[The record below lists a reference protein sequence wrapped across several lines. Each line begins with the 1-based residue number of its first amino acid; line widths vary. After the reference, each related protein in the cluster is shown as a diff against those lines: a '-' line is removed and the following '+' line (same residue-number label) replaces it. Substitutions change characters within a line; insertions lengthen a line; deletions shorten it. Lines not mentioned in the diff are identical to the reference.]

1 MALNIRS
8 PYGFS
13 LSPLLSNVLSGSRVW
28 LPSLV
33 LTSVVALSGCGGGD
47 SAVDE
52 AGSRDNS
59 FPPTK
64 NARDDFSSGSTG
76 DSNNTNGLAANEV
89 RVTVEVP
96 SALAPNGELTRR
108 NLRIVTPDRIE
119 VYRTDQSLRNLGSVD
134 VTHRTEGSGA
144 EVITFSNGL
153 PLGPDVVIEAV
164 YGNTRMRALAAD
176 SDRDVKV
183 NPFSEYLVSH
193 SISGYSPDQFSQIMD
208 CVDDASGELCLNKY
222 VWSTLADQVH
232 DFEIDIPGDVDL
244 GAALDHLDSRGDFAR
259 YVDSM
264 AAYAVLDEQSS
275 GKISASSADYN
286 SVFLG
291 VELGQTFRE
300 SSLAGSGQWGVRTA
314 QEESVTDS
322 NGTGYVYP
330 ALTLTSFD
338 AFNIRVTSLAS
349 DVPYNREAL
358 IHQAGN
364 EFYPRGTDHWDLNTH
379 ASSPGAATL
388 QDNTRLL
395 AGRALYQSVTG
406 RGSSLT
412 IGWTRNPYYLDAF
425 VSTTDEAG
433 EAPDRV
439 LGGYFSAGKAIELE
453 ATEDA
458 LQRKAVLEDH
468 YLSVLE
474 LNLLRQAGFS
484 LDQLNGRQYNVA
496 FLASRFADGAEP
508 LVIESGVGSWEI
520 SGNDVHQVMTTTAI
534 ARDGGSGAVTG
545 PMAGDRNADWT
556 ISTRPSRLSVGDR
569 NIGRLNLDI
578 SNPSGQFVTP
588 DLGIGASTPDGSLL
602 AFNLDNAD
610 TGDGLLIAAAQT
622 GDFPQSGRFR
632 LQGLAMG
639 LADGENRL
647 RHFDN
652 AVLTIDSGTT
662 ATLTGQT
669 LKVVHS
675 VANETVSG
683 PVAVDEGEV
692 ALTYTQGGNG
702 EVAFEAGGLTL
713 TGFVAPGQDQLFLR
727 LQDADGGE
735 QQLGLLIATRLPD

>member
-1 MALNIRS
+1 MALITQSPDRS
-8 PYGFS
+8 
-13 LSPLLSNVLSGSRVW
+13 LLFTPKVTFPRL
-28 LPSLV
+28 LLAFA
-33 LTSVVALSGCGGGD
+33 VALSGCGGK

-59 FPPTK
+59 FPPAK

-96 SALAPNGELTRR
+96 PTLAPDGELTRR

-134 VTHRTEGSGA
+134 ITRRTEDSGR

-183 NPFSEYLVSH
+183 NPFSEYLVSNTL
-193 SISGYSPDQFSQIMD
+193 SGYSASQFSQIMD
-208 CVDDASGELCLNKY
+208 CVNDASSELCLNKY

-232 DFEIDIPGDVDL
+232 DFEIDIPENADL
-244 GAALDHLDSRGDFAR
+244 GAALDHLDNRGDFAR
-259 YVDSM
+259 YVSSM
-264 AAYAVLDEQSS
+264 ADYAVLDEQSS

-300 SSLAGSGQWGVRTA
+300 PSLAGSGQWGVRTA
-314 QEESVTDS
+314 QEERITDS

-364 EFYPRGTDHWDLNTH
+364 NFYPRGTDHWDLNTH

-388 QDNTRLL
+388 QNNSRLL

-425 VSTTDEAG
+425 VSATEEAG

-439 LGGYFSAGKAIELE
+439 LGGYFGAGKAIELE

-458 LQRKAVLEDH
+458 LQRKEVLEDH

-474 LNLLRQAGFS
+474 MNLLRQQGFS
-484 LDQLNGRQYNVA
+484 LDQLNSRQYNVA

-508 LVIESGVGSWEI
+508 LAIESGVGSWDI
-520 SGNDVHQVMTTTAI
+520 SGNDVNQVMVTTTI
-534 ARDGGSGAVTG
+534 GRDGGSGAVTG
-545 PMAGDRNADWT
+545 PVTGDRNVDWT
-556 ISTRPSRLSVGDR
+556 ISTRPARLSVGDR
-569 NIGRLNLDI
+569 NIGRLNLGI
-578 SNPSGQFVTP
+578 SNASGQFDTP

-622 GDFPQSGRFR
+622 SDFPQSGRFR
-632 LQGLAMG
+632 LQGLAIG

-652 AVLTIDSGTT
+652 AVLTIASATT
-662 ATLTGQT
+662 AALSRRTLD
-669 LKVVHS
+669 VVHS

-683 PVAVDEGEV
+683 PVSLEGDDV
-692 ALTYTQGGNG
+692 ALTYSQGTSG
-702 EVAFEAGGLTL
+702 EVTFVAGDLTL
-713 TGFVAPGQDQLFLR
+713 SGFVTSDQDQFFLQ
-727 LQDADGGE
+727 LQNTEGGE
-735 QQLGLLIATRLPD
+735 QRLGLLIATRLPD

>member
-1 MALNIRS
+1 MAFESHSTDRC
-8 PYGFS
+8 S
-13 LSPLLSNVLSGSRVW
+13 LSPLISAVRAR
-28 LPSLV
+28 LPWLV
-33 LTSVVALSGCGGGD
+33 LASVVAVSGCGGGD

-52 AGSRDNS
+52 AGSRGNS
-59 FPPTK
+59 FPPNK
-64 NARDDFSSGSTG
+64 NAQDDFNSGSTG
-76 DSNNTNGLAANEV
+76 DSNNTSGLAANEV

-96 SALAPNGELTRR
+96 TALAPNSELTRR
-108 NLRIVTPDRIE
+108 NLRIVTPDRVE

-134 VTHRTEGSGA
+134 VTYRTEDGGRQ
-144 EVITFSNGL
+144 VIAFSDGL

-164 YGNTRMRALAAD
+164 YDNARMRALAAD

-183 NPFSEYLVSH
+183 NPFSEYLVSNT
-193 SISGYSPDQFSQIMD
+193 INGYSPDQFSQIMD
-208 CVDDASGELCLNKY
+208 CVNDASGELCLNKY

-232 DFEIDIPGDVDL
+232 DFEIDIPGSADM
-244 GAALDHLDSRGDFAR
+244 GAALDHLDNRGDFAR
-259 YVDSM
+259 YVSNM
-264 AAYAVLDEQSS
+264 ADYAVLDEQSS

-300 SSLAGSGQWGVRTA
+300 PSLAGSGQWGVRVA
-314 QEESVTDS
+314 QEESITDS

-349 DVPYNREAL
+349 DVPYPREAL

-364 EFYPRGTDHWDLNTH
+364 GFYPRGADHWDLNTH

-388 QDNTRLL
+388 QDNIRLL

-412 IGWTRNPYYLDAF
+412 IGWTRNPYYLDAY
-425 VSTTDEAG
+425 VSTTSEAS

-458 LQRKAVLEDH
+458 LQRQGVLEDH

-474 LNLLRQAGFS
+474 LNLLRQQGFS
-484 LDQLNGRQYNVA
+484 LDQLNGRQYNAV
-496 FLASRFADGAEP
+496 FVASRFADGAEP
-508 LVIESGVGSWEI
+508 LAIESGVGNWDI
-520 SGNDVHQVMTTTAI
+520 SGNDIHQLMMTTAI
-534 ARDGGSGAVTG
+534 GRDGGSGAVTG
-545 PMAGDRNADWT
+545 PVAGNRNADWT
-556 ISTRPSRLSVGDR
+556 ISVRPSRLSVGDR

-578 SNPSGQFVTP
+578 SNPSGQFATP

-610 TGDGLLIAAAQT
+610 TGDGLLVAAAQT
-622 GDFPQSGRFR
+622 NEFPQSGRFR
-632 LQGLAMG
+632 LQGFAMG

-652 AVLTIDSGTT
+652 AVLAIDSSTT
-662 ATLTGQT
+662 AALTGRA
-669 LKVVHS
+669 LDVVHS
-675 VANETVSG
+675 VANETVAG
-683 PVAVDEGEV
+683 PLAIDEGELML
-692 ALTYTQGGNG
+692 AYSQGGNG
-702 EVAFEAGGLTL
+702 EVTFVAGDLTL
-713 TGFVAPGQDQLFLR
+713 TGFVTPDQDQFFLQ
-727 LQDADGGE
+727 LQNTASGE
-735 QQLGLLIATRLPD
+735 QRLGLLIATRLPN

>member
-1 MALNIRS
+1 MALITRS
-8 PYGFS
+8 TDRY
-13 LSPLLSNVLSGSRVW
+13 SPLAPKVT
-28 LPSLV
+28 LPRLV
-33 LTSVVALSGCGGGD
+33 LASLLVLSGCGGD
-47 SAVDE
+47 SAVEE

-96 SALAPNGELTRR
+96 SALAPDGELTRR

-134 VTHRTEGSGA
+134 VTHRTEDSGR
-144 EVITFSNGL
+144 EVIAFSNGL

-164 YGNTRMRALAAD
+164 YDNTRMRALAAD

-183 NPFSEYLVSH
+183 NPFSEYLVSNT
-193 SISGYSPDQFSQIMD
+193 ISGYSASQFSQIMD
-208 CVDDASGELCLNKY
+208 CVNDASGELCLNKY

-232 DFEIDIPGDVDL
+232 DFEIDIPDGADL
-244 GAALDHLDSRGDFAR
+244 GAALDHLDNRGDFAR
-259 YVDSM
+259 YVGNM
-264 AAYAVLDEQSS
+264 ADYAVLDEQSS
-275 GKISASSADYN
+275 GKISASAADYN

-300 SSLAGSGQWGVRTA
+300 PSLTGSGQWGVRTA

-364 EFYPRGTDHWDLNTH
+364 GFYPRGTDHWDLNTH

-388 QDNTRLL
+388 QDNSRLL

-412 IGWTRNPYYLDAF
+412 MGWTRNPYYLDAF
-425 VSTTDEAG
+425 VSTTEEAG

-453 ATEDA
+453 ATGDA

-468 YLSVLE
+468 FLSVVE
-474 LNLLRQAGFS
+474 MNLLRQPGFS
-484 LDQLNGRQYNVA
+484 IDQLNGRQYNLA

-508 LVIESGVGSWEI
+508 LRIEGGVGSWDV
-520 SGNDVHQVMTTTAI
+520 SGNDVNQMMATTTI
-534 ARDGGSGAVTG
+534 GRDGGSGAVTG
-545 PMAGDRNADWT
+545 PVAGDRNVGWT

-578 SNPSGQFVTP
+578 SNPSGQFATP

-622 GDFPQSGRFR
+622 SELPQSGRFR
-632 LQGLAMG
+632 LQGFAMG

-652 AVLTIDSGTT
+652 GVLTIDSGTT
-662 ATLTGQT
+662 ATLTRRS
-669 LKVVHS
+669 LDVVHS

-683 PVAVDEGEV
+683 PVSIDGGEV
-692 ALTYTQGGNG
+692 ALTYSQGTSGKVSF
-702 EVAFEAGGLTL
+702 VAGDLTL
-713 TGFVAPGQDQLFLR
+713 TGFVSPDQDQFFLQ
-727 LQDADGGE
+727 LQHTEGGE
-735 QQLGLLIATRLPD
+735 QRLGLLIATRLPD

>member
-1 MALNIRS
+1 MALITRS
-8 PYGFS
+8 PDHSS
-13 LSPLLSNVLSGSRVW
+13 LFAPKVPLPRLL
-28 LPSLV
+28 LAFA
-33 LTSVVALSGCGGGD
+33 VALSGCGGK

-96 SALAPNGELTRR
+96 PTLAPDSELTRR

-119 VYRTDQSLRNLGSVD
+119 VYRTDQSLRNLGAVD
-134 VTHRTEGSGA
+134 ITRRTEDSGR

-183 NPFSEYLVSH
+183 NPFSEYLMSNT
-193 SISGYSPDQFSQIMD
+193 ISGYSASQFSQIMD
-208 CVDDASGELCLNKY
+208 CVNDASGELCLNKY

-232 DFEIDIPGDVDL
+232 DFEIDIPDNADL
-244 GAALDHLDSRGDFAR
+244 GAALDHLDNRGDFAR
-259 YVDSM
+259 YVSSM
-264 AAYAVLDEQSS
+264 ADYAVLDEQSS

-300 SSLAGSGQWGVRTA
+300 PSLAGSGQWGVRTA
-314 QEESVTDS
+314 QEESITDS

-364 EFYPRGTDHWDLNTH
+364 NFYPRGTDHWDLNTH

-388 QDNTRLL
+388 QNNSRLL

-425 VSTTDEAG
+425 VSATEEAG

-439 LGGYFSAGKAIELE
+439 LGGYFGAGKAIELE

-458 LQRKAVLEDH
+458 LQRKEVLEDH

-474 LNLLRQAGFS
+474 MNLLRQQGFS
-484 LDQLNGRQYNVA
+484 LDQLNSRQYNVA

-508 LVIESGVGSWEI
+508 LAIESGVGSWDI
-520 SGNDVHQVMTTTAI
+520 SGNNVNQVMVTTTI
-534 ARDGGSGAVTG
+534 GRDGGSGAVTG
-545 PMAGDRNADWT
+545 PLTGDRNVDWT

-578 SNPSGQFVTP
+578 SNASGQFDTP

-622 GDFPQSGRFR
+622 SDFPQSGRFR
-632 LQGLAMG
+632 LQGTAMG
-639 LADGENRL
+639 LADGTNRL

-652 AVLTIDSGTT
+652 AVLTIASATT
-662 ATLTGQT
+662 AALSRRTLD
-669 LKVVHS
+669 VVHS
-675 VANETVSG
+675 VANETVPG
-683 PVAVDEGEV
+683 PVSLEGDDI
-692 ALTYTQGGNG
+692 ALTYSQGTSG
-702 EVAFEAGGLTL
+702 EVSFVAGDLTL
-713 TGFVAPGQDQLFLR
+713 TGFVTPDQDQFFLQ
-727 LQDADGGE
+727 LQNTEGGE
-735 QQLGLLIATRLPD
+735 QRLGLLIATRLPD